1 MQPGAKTVLQHLQ
14 QFVNHINNSNI
25 DGDEDDN
32 DDNPDDGNDIVDDEE
47 ELTQPHVFL
56 TIVVSDREKISSTS
70 MVQDDG
76 IVGVTSDCVN
86 DDGARM
92 TTTNAETSSTAIP
105 AEVHSIL
112 SCNTLK
118 HTLPHALI
126 TLYSHLHPH
135 PQTLHRDEVILCCLD
150 SPSVYRTGGGSRS
163 MQGVTSHG
171 MGERIGVSMG
181 ESEVIYGGVKAFTLT
196 LSENGATTSTAAV
209 TGVRASL
216 NHPIQGSSSL
226 ITRPV
231 SSTPAVITI
240 PVGLPMTTSSVVD
253 IEQMVQEVLRGCVER
268 QGGQNKGSENQTK
281 KEKRRKKKEK
291 KALAE
296 RAAGGGDEGD
306 VDVAAAASAGGGGG
320 GSSSSSGGVDIAVTD
335 ADDGGGGAGGEDGE
349 GESKVH
355 KRLREADDGTTTGD
369 VATTRRQSKKSK
381 RTHHSTSETGY
392 LALLTLSYFYPN
404 GILTPFP
411 RYLNSLP
418 IVLIISKFTLSL
430 LCFHQSFCPAQSQ
443 GLRLVRSKPVSN
455 RSSKLFVV
463 VSKVCICR

>member
-1 MQPGAKTVLQHLQ
+1 MKPGAKTVLQHLQ

-25 DGDEDDN
+25 DEDEDDN
-32 DDNPDDGNDIVDDEE
+32 DDNPDDGNDIDDEE
-47 ELTQPHVFL
+47 EESTQPHVFS

-70 MVQDDG
+70 MVLDDG
-76 IVGVTSDCVN
+76 IVGVT
-86 DDGARM
+86 GTEM
-92 TTTNAETSSTAIP
+92 IMTTNAEISSTALP
-105 AEVHSIL
+105 VEVNSIL
-112 SCNTLK
+112 SCNTPK

-135 PQTLHRDEVILCCLD
+135 PQSPHRDEVILCCLD

-196 LSENGATTSTAAV
+196 LTENGATTSTAAVTGATFITTTTTTTAV

-226 ITRPV
+226 INRPF

-253 IEQMVQEVLRGCVER
+253 VEQMVQEVLRGCVER
-268 QGGQNKGSENQTK
+268 QGGQNKSSENQTK

-296 RAAGGGDEGD
+296 RAAGGGDGGD
-306 VDVAAAASAGGGGG
+306 VDVAGCGG
-320 GSSSSSGGVDIAVTD
+320 SSSGGVDIAFAG
-335 ADDGGGGAGGEDGE
+335 ADDGVAGGEDGD
-349 GESKVH
+349 GENKVH

-369 VATTRRQSKKSK
+369 VATTCRQSKKSK

-392 LALLTLSYFYPN
+392 LAILTLS
-404 GILTPFP
+404 
-411 RYLNSLP
+411 
-418 IVLIISKFTLSL
+418 
-430 LCFHQSFCPAQSQ
+430 
-443 GLRLVRSKPVSN
+443 
-455 RSSKLFVV
+455 
-463 VSKVCICR
+463 